1 MKYQRVTIGL
11 KSRSVEGSVAQGRQP
26 PELAAGQQVQE
37 QGEQVPGVLA
47 GGVGWAGG
55 GGFGAA
61 LFDWHVCMYDDI
73 HTPVKKITA
82 LSRKAFQAEVAALWP
97 ALKGSLSLVRKPC
110 VRPNCAA
117 CASGQK
123 HLAYMLSF
131 TQRGRRRCMY
141 VPNALAPLIRRGLR
155 NGRILEQLL
164 CQMGPAL
171 LLDHRQKTALTAP
184 RHLTAV
190 KSGSSSKKLHA
201 KN

>member
-1 MKYQRVTIGL
+1 MKT
-11 KSRSVEGSVAQGRQP
+11 
-26 PELAAGQQVQE
+26 
-37 QGEQVPGVLA
+37 
-47 GGVGWAGG
+47 
-55 GGFGAA
+55 
-61 LFDWHVCMYDDI
+61 
-73 HTPVKKITA
+73 KIL
-82 LSRKAFQAEVAALWP
+82 LSRKAFLAQAAALWP

-155 NGRILEQLL
+155 NGRTLEQLL
-164 CQMGPAL
+164 YQMGPAL
-171 LLDHRQKTALTAP
+171 LLDHRQKTALTARRP
-184 RHLTAV
+184 LNAV
-190 KSGSSSKKLHA
+190 KSGPSSKKAHA